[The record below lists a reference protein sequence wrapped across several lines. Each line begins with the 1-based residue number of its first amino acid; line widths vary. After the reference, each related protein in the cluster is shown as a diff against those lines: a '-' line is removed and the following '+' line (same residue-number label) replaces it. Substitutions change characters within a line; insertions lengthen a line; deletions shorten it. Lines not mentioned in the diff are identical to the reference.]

1 MRANRKFFCCA
12 KSVLITDRTI
22 YSAVPFFL
30 VDTDISNR
38 QHIIAMLHVIYPKNK
53 FPFSLSSVHAVIKT
67 SVTSHLVTMIFTLLG
82 NRPDSKPLSLESN
95 LKDPID
101 HFTVVCSVTW
111 CLNNSYAGGDLVLIH
126 FDAFVVSIKL
136 LLVGI

>member
-1 MRANRKFFCCA
+1 MRANKKLFCYA
-12 KSVLITDRTI
+12 KSMLITDRTI

-30 VDTDISNR
+30 DDTDISSH
-38 QHIIAMLHVIYPKNK
+38 QHIIAVLHVIYPKNK

-82 NRPDSKPLSLESN
+82 NQPDSKSLSLESN

-111 CLNNSYAGGDLVLIH
+111 CLNNSYAGGDLVLM
-126 FDAFVVSIKL
+126 L
-136 LLVGI
+136 LLYQSSCY